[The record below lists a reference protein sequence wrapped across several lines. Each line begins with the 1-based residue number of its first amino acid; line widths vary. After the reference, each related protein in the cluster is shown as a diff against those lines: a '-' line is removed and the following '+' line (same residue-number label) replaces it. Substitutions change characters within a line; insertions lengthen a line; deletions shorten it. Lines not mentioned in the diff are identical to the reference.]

1 MDTLKHWH
9 LMPSFL
15 AVMEHGS
22 LLAAGR
28 ALGVHQPTVGR
39 HIAELEEYLGRPLF
53 ERTGRGLRPTST
65 ALGLLESARRMRD
78 AGDEFMRLAT
88 RAETQL
94 AGTVRVT
101 VSEPVACYLLPPL
114 LAQLRETH
122 PEIVVVLVVEN
133 RISNLLAREADI
145 ALRLVNPTQQS
156 LIARRVGNVYIGLY
170 AHRDY
175 LGREGAPSTVGELAA
190 HRLIGF
196 DRSNEIERGL
206 EGAGMLGPTMRFAL
220 RTDHL
225 IAYWQAIRAGLGLGF
240 VAEYVARTDPDVER
254 VLPELPIPARP
265 LWLVAHRE
273 LRGSRRIRAVFDH
286 LAAALPDALSASVPA
301 PETKRPARR
310 GP

>member
-1 MDTLKHWH
+1 MDILKHWH
-9 LMPSFL
+9 LLPSFL

-22 LLAAGR
+22 LLAASR
-28 ALGVHQPTVGR
+28 VLGVHQPTVGR
-39 HIAELEEYLGRPLF
+39 HIAEMEAHLGRPLF
-53 ERTGRGLRPTST
+53 ERTGRGLRPTAT

-78 AGDEFMRLAT
+78 AGDEFMRLASQADT
-88 RAETQL
+88 RL

-101 VSEPVACYLLPPL
+101 ASEPVACYLLPPL
-114 LAQLRETH
+114 VATLREAH
-122 PEIVVVLVVEN
+122 PEIVVALVVEN
-133 RISNLLAREADI
+133 RLSNLLAREADI
-145 ALRLVNPTQQS
+145 AVRLVNPNQQS
-156 LIARRVGNVYIGLY
+156 LIARRVGTIGIGLY

-175 LGREGAPSTVGELAA
+175 LRRHGAPRTASELVA

-206 EGAGMLGPTMRFAL
+206 ENAGISETAVRFAF

-225 IAYWQAIRAGLGLGF
+225 IAYWQAVRSGLGLGF
-240 VAEYVARTDPDVER
+240 VADYVAITDPNAVR
-254 VLPELPIPARP
+254 VLPDLPIPARP

-286 LAAALPDALSASVPA
+286 LATGLPGALGATA
-301 PETKRPARR
+301 PTPKKERPARG